1 MKFLVDAHLPMRL
14 KKWLIDRGHEAI
26 HTRDLPRKN
35 LSEDFEIVDVA
46 VREQCIVISKDSD
59 FFNLFVLKGVPPKL
73 LMITTGNIVNSDLLQ
88 LFEQNFTQLE
98 LLLETHSVVEM
109 GNTEILVHF

>member
-14 KKWLIDRGHEAI
+14 KNWLIDRGHEAI

-35 LSEDFEIVDVA
+35 LSEDFEIVDFA

-59 FFNLFVLKGVPPKL
+59 FFDLFVLKGVPPKL
-73 LMITTGNIVNSDLLQ
+73 LMITTGNIVNSDLLK
-88 LFEQNFTQLE
+88 LFEKNFTQLE

-109 GNTEILVHF
+109 GDTEILVHF